1 MSDFRSGDRV
11 RDDAGQTGTVVDLT
25 DVADGATPDDP
36 GATRTAV
43 LVRLDAG
50 DHVVGYREHELTK
63 VDDSA

>member
-25 DVADGATPDDP
+25 DVADGADPDDP

-43 LVRLDAG
+43 LVRLDGG
-50 DHVVGYREHELTK
+50 DHVVGYLEHELTK
-63 VDDSA
+63 VDAA